1 MTFIECSKQ
10 IAKMWHDLPE
20 EERRTYTVR
29 NKAEIVNRI
38 VFIEKWM
45 LLIRIEYSIGSFS

>member
-45 LLIRIEYSIGSFS
+45 LLIRIDYQVKRL